1 MGISHVYYFIK
12 RIKHAHAERQKFRV
26 IVLIPLIPGFEGDL
40 STSSCPLLKVQLFW
54 HYQTISRGGDSI
66 FEQLREAIEDPEE
79 YIMFIGLRTHG
90 ELKNGPV
97 TEMVYIH
104 SKVF

>member
-1 MGISHVYYFIK
+1 MK
-12 RIKHAHAERQKFRV
+12 NRIKHAHAERQKFRV

-40 STSSCPLLKVQLFW
+40 RTSSCPLLKVQLFW
-54 HYQTISRGGDSI
+54 LYQTISRGGDSI
-66 FEQLREAIEDPEE
+66 LEQLLESIEDPKE

-90 ELKNGPV
+90 ELRHGPV

-104 SKVF
+104 SKVFYKKTI